1 MASLR
6 GNCLLLIICL
16 VFFVSAAALSE
27 AACLSC
33 VSHTGSSYTE
43 VACEGDSKYDVI
55 RKCGQFDY
63 IEENEEIT
71 SGGVA
76 TAKRH
81 GQSQSSFGAVTERV
95 ETAYYNC
102 GQGRLIKVLVFRNGT
117 LVSIT
122 NGDRGSGEQK
132 CW

>member
-1 MASLR
+1 MASLK
-6 GNCLLLIICL
+6 GAFVVVMMSVI
-16 VFFVSAAALSE
+16 FFISSAVYTQ
-27 AACLSC
+27 AACMSC

-43 VACEGDSKYDVI
+43 LACEGDSKFDVI

-63 IEENEEIT
+63 VEENEEIT
-71 SGGVA
+71 SGGVD
-76 TAKRH
+76 TARRH
-81 GQSQSSFGAVTERV
+81 RESQSFFGAVTERV

-102 GQGRLIKVLVFRNGT
+102 GQGRLIKVLVFRSGR

-122 NGDRGSGEQK
+122 DGDRGSGEQK

>member
-1 MASLR
+1 MASLKV
-6 GNCLLLIICL
+6 NWPALTLCLIFSVLP
-16 VFFVSAAALSE
+16 AAAQ
-27 AACLSC
+27 AACMSCLSQ
-33 VSHTGSSYTE
+33 TGSSYTDL
-43 VACEGDSKYDVI
+43 ACEGDSKFDVI

-71 SGGVA
+71 SGGVD
-76 TAKRH
+76 TMKKH
-81 GQSQSSFGAVTERV
+81 GDTQSSFGAVTERV

-102 GQGRLIKVLVFRNGT
+102 GQGRFIKVLVFRNGR

-122 NGDRGSGEQK
+122 DGDRGSGERK